1 MVYIIAEAG
10 SNWRMGTPERDLEMA
25 KRLIE
30 AAVEAGADAV
40 KFQTYRAEKVYA
52 PNAGLAAYLDKN
64 GIGQDIHA
72 IFRDL
77 SMPYQ
82 MIAPLH
88 QYCCERNI
96 DFLSTPFSPE
106 DFEAV
111 DPYVSMHK
119 VASYEVSHLRLL
131 QLAARS
137 GKPVILST
145 GASEE
150 QDVAWAIDMLLK
162 EGCKEL
168 TLMQCTLKYPT
179 PPDSVNLRAMVR
191 LRDSFGLPV
200 GLSDHSRHPVYAPVG
215 AVALGA
221 AIIEKHFTIDNRLPG
236 PDHFFAITADE
247 LKEMVQ
253 AIHNMELMLGSG
265 VKDVQDAEQEMY
277 HFGRRRIQTMRAIE
291 AGESLVEGH
300 NIAILRP
307 GHQTQGLHP
316 RFLGQIEG
324 KRATRAIP
332 AGAGVQQGD
341 WN

>member
-10 SNWRMGTPERDLEMA
+10 SNWRMGTPQRDLEMA

-40 KFQTYRAEKVYA
+40 KFQTYRAETVYA
-52 PNAGLAAYLDKN
+52 PNAGMVGYLDEN
-64 GIGQDIHA
+64 GIGEDIHA

-77 SMPYQ
+77 SMPYE
-82 MIAPLH
+82 MVAVLH
-88 QYCCERNI
+88 RYCLDREI
-96 DFLSTPFSPE
+96 DFLSTPFSPA

-111 DPYVSMHK
+111 DPFVPVHK

-150 QDVAWAIDMLLK
+150 QDIAWAVEVLRK
-162 EGCKEL
+162 EGCKDL
-168 TLMQCTLKYPT
+168 TLMQCTLRYPT
-179 PPDSVNLRAMVR
+179 PPDSVNLRGMVR
-191 LRDSFGLPV
+191 LKELFGLPV
-200 GLSDHSRHPVYAPVG
+200 GLSDHSRHPVYAPAG

-221 AIIEKHFTIDNRLPG
+221 TVIEKHYTLDNRLPG
-236 PDHFFAITADE
+236 PDHFFAITAEE
-247 LKEMVQ
+247 LKEMVR
-253 AIHNMELMLGSG
+253 AIRNMELMLGTGEKG
-265 VKDVQDAEQEMY
+265 VQEAEQEMY
-277 HFGRRRIQTMRAIE
+277 HFGRRRIQTTRAIG
-291 AGESLVEGH
+291 AGETLREGH

-307 GHQTQGLHP
+307 GNQSQGLHP
-316 RFLGQIEG
+316 MFLAQIEG
-324 KRATRAIP
+324 KVATRAIS

-341 WN
+341 WS